1 MIFVSYLSWTFVR
14 SSVIDRNASCV
25 FETDW
30 TRNPDLFSRTLGSAV
45 TVELKDEVYPGETWI
60 GIVVITLYDSKLI
73 SYFNHWFST
82 ERINDSCKSNLI
94 MDLSRNISAA
104 VCKPN
109 HYLPILQTCA
119 NLDSNSQKCNG
130 VFENLDNV
138 SGKRSMYLP
147 NSTLPV
153 IIYCKHITNYEWTS
167 FTRLYPTFEL
177 NNWKSIIYDLGGSVE
192 AAAEKGHSIQITLSN
207 YWPFNEFWMF
217 NSSVLPLTFAINET
231 VELACLAVESLY
243 MRGFEWR
250 LGTKIILSDESSQT
264 YHFNAKDSL
273 HVTRRSITFREE
285 YNDSELEPKTISC
298 GGLLWNSKRW
308 HMSNPLNYVLLDP
321 VAPSGSVTHMLNKD
335 GYDEFTCNYQGW
347 PKPKVT
353 WFISEQVVLITNI
366 Y

>member
-1 MIFVSYLSWTFVR
+1 MSKQILAAYILFMGTFNVIVGPEIILIESDPPLIETEVSKWNKTYTIPFGEEHKKQFIKLSCRSVEPNRWILWNFQIFSEQGPEPRVEKSVIRRGDSMIFVSYLSWTFVR

-60 GIVVITLYDSKLI
+60 GIVVITLYD
-73 SYFNHWFST
+73 Y
-82 ERINDSCKSNLI
+82 
-94 MDLSRNISAA
+94 
-104 VCKPN
+104 
-109 HYLPILQTCA
+109 
-119 NLDSNSQKCNG
+119 
-130 VFENLDNV
+130 
-138 SGKRSMYLP
+138 
-147 NSTLPV
+147 
-153 IIYCKHITNYEWTS
+153 
-167 FTRLYPTFEL
+167 
-177 NNWKSIIYDLGGSVE
+177 LGGSVE